1 MVRLAEHDVE
11 HSDLQ
16 DRLDMLLHRQ
26 QILAKMT
33 ARMLNSIESLTTT
46 VRQVDEAGGGTS
58 ATTGM
63 SASQIFNSLFL
74 ITSIFFDELLPSIY
88 G

>member
-46 VRQVDEAGGGTS
+46 VRQVDEAGGGYFIIVQMNVS
-58 ATTGM
+58 LHV
-63 SASQIFNSLFL
+63 SSQ
-74 ITSIFFDELLPSIY
+74 DLPINKLMAV
-88 G
+88 